1 MDVEKLVKKAD
12 YPASQQCVYLNAA
25 SVALMHTD
33 AAKVAI
39 DWQKDVAENGTI
51 NFDEKA
57 EENIF
62 DDLHRAVARLF
73 NADDEDIAV
82 GSSATE
88 LTSSLAWAVL
98 PDRTANIVG
107 TDAAHPSTV
116 YPWQRVARHVG
127 CEVRLAKANKNG
139 IVSNDE
145 LISLID
151 NHTAIVNVSHVEY
164 RSGQMYNLEA
174 LAHEAHAHDALIVV
188 DATQSAGQV
197 PINARDWEVDV
208 LVSSGYKWLCGP
220 FGAAVMYIAPT
231 LQARLDPGLVGWRS
245 HRDMWNFRAD
255 RLEFPGTAKRF
266 EASTMAYG
274 LAPSLACAVEFL
286 NKIGVVRIFKHNK
299 ALVNWLRNGFE
310 QRNGV
315 IASPPRDSE
324 RSSIISVRFPGH
336 DASAVAGYLNA
347 AKVVVSAR
355 GDFIRFSPH
364 LYNDEEDIQHVFEV
378 MDKVL

>member
-1 MDVEKLVKKAD
+1 
-12 YPASQQCVYLNAA
+12 
-25 SVALMHTD
+25 
-33 AAKVAI
+33 
-39 DWQKDVAENGTI
+39 
-51 NFDEKA
+51 
-57 EENIF
+57 
-62 DDLHRAVARLF
+62 
-73 NADDEDIAV
+73 
-82 GSSATE
+82 
-88 LTSSLAWAVL
+88 
-98 PDRTANIVG
+98 
-107 TDAAHPSTV
+107 
-116 YPWQRVARHVG
+116 
-127 CEVRLAKANKNG
+127 
-139 IVSNDE
+139 
-145 LISLID
+145 
-151 NHTAIVNVSHVEY
+151 
-164 RSGQMYNLEA
+164 
-174 LAHEAHAHDALIVV
+174 
-188 DATQSAGQV
+188 
-197 PINARDWEVDV
+197 
-208 LVSSGYKWLCGP
+208 
-220 FGAAVMYIAPT
+220 
-231 LQARLDPGLVGWRS
+231 
-245 HRDMWNFRAD
+245 MWNFRAD